1 MDGNVF
7 DNWGVREVGIFA
19 LGMAAGGSVLW
30 MFQRGEQKGAEN
42 RVFNAPQNC
51 VGNRSDIHG
60 LTPDGYYTNNP
71 NATSTNYADDYY
83 TITQPSGR
91 GPYRT
96 TYYQFHQNGTKTLR
110 HSVTY
115 NLNMAKNVAHDN
127 RPWKDMTSGQHTTCT
142 DCCISG
148 GGASG
153 AGASTG
159 TAPACPACDSCCP
172 ACVCDSCCGQCP
184 ECIDCPAPTKCDSCC
199 PPCQNNAGQSTFM
212 SRLFGRTR
220 GN

>member
-1 MDGNVF
+1 MDKMTIG
-7 DNWGVREVGIFA
+7 GIFFA
-19 LGMAAGGSVLW
+19 GMATTYLLQKTKVL
-30 MFQRGEQKGAEN
+30 GAEN

-51 VGNRSDIHG
+51 QGFRGDIHG

-83 TITQPSGR
+83 TITSTNG
-91 GPYRT
+91 YVFKT
-96 TYYQFHQNGTKTLR
+96 SYYQFHQDGTKTAR
-110 HSVTY
+110 GQWTY
-115 NLNMAKNVAHDN
+115 NINAARGVAYDN
-127 RPWKDMTSGQHTTCT
+127 RPWKDMTSGPHTTCT
-142 DCCISG
+142 DCCIASG
-148 GGASG
+148 SASG

-184 ECIDCPAPTKCDSCC
+184 ECMDCPAPTKCDSCC
-199 PPCQNNAGQSTFM
+199 PPCQDETNQATFL
-212 SRLFGRTR
+212 SRLFSRAS

>member
-1 MDGNVF
+1 MAF
-7 DNWGVREVGIFA
+7 DLGTIFFA
-19 LGMAAGGSVLW
+19 GMATTYLLQKTKVL
-30 MFQRGEQKGAEN
+30 GAEN

-115 NLNMAKNVAHDN
+115 NLNMAKGVAHDN
-127 RPWKDMTSGQHTTCT
+127 RPWKDMASGQCEAVNGKLSMG
-142 DCCISG
+142 SG
-148 GGASG
+148 QWEVSMGMGVSARR
-153 AGASTG
+153 
-159 TAPACPACDSCCP
+159 
-172 ACVCDSCCGQCP
+172 
-184 ECIDCPAPTKCDSCC
+184 I
-199 PPCQNNAGQSTFM
+199 
-212 SRLFGRTR
+212 
-220 GN
+220 